1 MSLSSS
7 AGEINI
13 ARKAKRQ
20 KQQQARRAE
29 QVQRKSPRL
38 AARQEA
44 DRVAKLEKYKPRAL
58 FKGKGKALSPQKE
71 PAARAVPESAPPAT
85 TTAKKRTPFACQAC
99 TSGAS
104 WPSCPSASRCVPG

>member
-1 MSLSSS
+1 MDV
-7 AGEINI
+7 

-38 AARQEA
+38 SARQEA

-58 FKGKGKALSPQKE
+58 FKLGQGQGALSSKGAGGTCGAGVG
-71 PAARAVPESAPPAT
+71 AAGDDHREEADALAHARRARRE
-85 TTAKKRTPFACQAC
+85 QAGQAAHQRA
-99 TSGAS
+99 GAS
-104 WPSCPSASRCVPG
+104 GIAGG